1 MNAFLRFCESSARR
15 SLVISRASLVPIR
28 LGGTSAPT
36 VNHQSWVAEAV
47 LSAQFLTLRSLLL
60 ALPLVSSPAFAIS
73 EEFRAEE
80 YMQDAAAKRRSQLDQ
95 LHALVGMRDS
105 QAALWKE
112 VEQRLGDI
120 RNRRAELYLAARLY
134 PPTRQLEE
142 LELRVAVGAA
152 AARDQRLILDA
163 LRWLYPQLDAS
174 QQERINRIYTGT
186 EK

>member
-1 MNAFLRFCESSARR
+1 
-15 SLVISRASLVPIR
+15 
-28 LGGTSAPT
+28 
-36 VNHQSWVAEAV
+36 
-47 LSAQFLTLRSLLL
+47 
-60 ALPLVSSPAFAIS
+60 
-73 EEFRAEE
+73 
-80 YMQDAAAKRRSQLDQ
+80 MQDAAAKRRSQLDQ